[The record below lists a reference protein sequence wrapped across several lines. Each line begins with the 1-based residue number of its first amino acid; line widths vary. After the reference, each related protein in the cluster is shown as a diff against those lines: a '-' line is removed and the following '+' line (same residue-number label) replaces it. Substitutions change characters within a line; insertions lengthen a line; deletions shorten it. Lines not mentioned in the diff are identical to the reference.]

1 MCEQIAHLII
11 YIYIY
16 NMQVVAAFELPNG
29 LKSPLE
35 AMGYARDG
43 WWPSDL
49 SDPNACFPL
58 NLARSERRAN

>member
-1 MCEQIAHLII
+1 MVGSAT
-11 YIYIY
+11 
-16 NMQVVAAFELPNG
+16 MQVVAAFELPNG

-35 AMGYARDG
+35 AMGYERDG
-43 WWPSDL
+43 WCPSDL

>member
-1 MCEQIAHLII
+1 M
-11 YIYIY
+11 YIYIL
-16 NMQVVAAFELPNG
+16 QVVAAFELPNG

-35 AMGYARDG
+35 AMGYERDG

-58 NLARSERRAN
+58 NLARCERRAN